1 MIKAMKSMAGR
12 TIAEVSTM
20 IPYTAFDL
28 VNRMN
33 SNFEA
38 PARTSYRGGI
48 RSRLVIFKAFRDAK
62 TESATS
68 TRKAL

>member
-1 MIKAMKSMAGR
+1 
-12 TIAEVSTM
+12 M
-20 IPYTAFDL
+20 IPYTALDL

-38 PARTSYRGGI
+38 PAQTSHRGGI

-62 TESATS
+62 TESAIPP
-68 TRKAL
+68 RKVL